1 MGSVNGTKM
10 GIIPANYIKII
21 GKRRGTKNR
30 PAAVPVDKP
39 PKLPSSESNPQTVLE
54 SCSQSGLDFP
64 VTEVTT
70 GSLQHNSM
78 EKLWTEEDSDNA
90 K

>member
-1 MGSVNGTKM
+1 M

-30 PAAVPVDKP
+30 PVAPLDEP
-39 PKLPSSESNPQTVLE
+39 QKLLSPEGNPQSVQE
-54 SCSQSGLDFP
+54 NHSQSALDFP

-70 GSLQHNSM
+70 GSFQHNNM
-78 EKLWTEEDSDNA
+78 DKLWTEEDSDNV